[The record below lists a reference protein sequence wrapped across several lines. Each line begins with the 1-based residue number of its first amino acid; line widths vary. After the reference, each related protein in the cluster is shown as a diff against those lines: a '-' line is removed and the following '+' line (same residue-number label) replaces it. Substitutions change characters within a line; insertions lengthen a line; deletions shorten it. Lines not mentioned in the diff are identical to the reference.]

1 MDVVQSFLTWRA
13 GVDKSVIAMM
23 RPLFDKGFKPES
35 FANMLME
42 LHSSQFTTECS
53 RHEYK
58 IKGRRMI
65 NGLGLP
71 SPVKEKPLGDFA
83 DCKKYNRVL
92 PTGGYWEHVYITEHN
107 LILHHLEREVK
118 ECDAEV
124 LITDVSYKESK
135 ALYQ

>member
-1 MDVVQSFLTWRA
+1 
-13 GVDKSVIAMM
+13 M

-42 LHSSQFTTECS
+42 LHSSQFTTECL

-71 SPVKEKPLGDFA
+71 SPVKEKPLVQQSSSNWG
-83 DCKKYNRVL
+83 L
-92 PTGGYWEHVYITEHN
+92 QEHVYITEHN
-107 LILHHLEREVK
+107 LIRHHLEREVK
-118 ECDAEV
+118 KCDAEV

-135 ALYQ
+135 ALYQYKGKQ